1 MLAPKIRPHPG
12 DRLDH
17 YQLESIVSTTVRA
30 DVFRAIDI
38 RTSKQ
43 VAIKV
48 PHLEIEGDPAM
59 NDRFYREEE
68 IETKLDHPGVV
79 KIFPNPNR
87 SQVYIVMEWLEGKL
101 LTQIL
106 NEEKS
111 LSLDRATKLTLH
123 ICDALEYVH
132 GHGVVLR
139 DLSPESIMVD
149 SDDNIKLFSFGFAAM
164 TGARRVTFANLSTTL
179 GTPNY
184 ISPEQVQGK
193 SGDARSDIYSLGVIL
208 YQMTTGAVPF
218 PGPNPFEV
226 MNDRLQKDPIS
237 PRRLRAEITREMQET
252 IFRALERE
260 PRNRYGSAREFA
272 HDLRQ
277 PEQVPFATRPRLDR
291 VDRSDS
297 ARARRSLLFVAAAM
311 LPLLIFALL
320 YLISRHH

>member
-1 MLAPKIRPHPG
+1 MLAPNARPRPG
-12 DRLDH
+12 DKLDH

-30 DVFRAIDI
+30 DVFRAIDM

-59 NDRFYREEE
+59 HDRFDREEE
-68 IETKLDHPGVV
+68 IETKLDHPGVMKV
-79 KIFPNPNR
+79 FPNPHR
-87 SQVYIVMEWLEGKL
+87 SQIYIVMEWLEGKL
-101 LTQIL
+101 LAQIL

-149 SDDNIKLFSFGFAAM
+149 SDDNIKLFSFGFAALI
-164 TGARRVTFANLSTTL
+164 GSRRLTFANLSASL
-179 GTPNY
+179 GTPDY

-193 SGDARSDIYSLGVIL
+193 HGDARSDIYSLGVIL

-218 PGPNPFEV
+218 PGSNPFEV
-226 MNDRLQKDPIS
+226 MNDRLQKDPIF
-237 PRRLRAEITREMQET
+237 PRKLKPEITLEMQET

-260 PRNRYGSAREFA
+260 PRDRYGSAREFA
-272 HDLRQ
+272 HDLRH
-277 PEQVPFATRPRLDR
+277 PEQVAFATRPRLPQM
-291 VDRSDS
+291 DRSDS
-297 ARARRSLLFVAAAM
+297 ARARRRLLFLVAAM

-320 YLISRHH
+320 FLISRRR